1 MKKSTKLIVAL
12 LVVVAALAVT
22 YRLMHRVPSADLEA
36 NAQMQQIITDAGC
49 LRCHTSTPDLPFYA
63 SMPVAGKI
71 VMEDV
76 SKAYRAFDMTQ
87 MEADLEAG
95 QPLNPADLAKI
106 EKVILDGKMPQ
117 AKYYLVHW
125 GASFNDAKK
134 EVALNWVKSHRMGM
148 YTDITVAPEFANEP
162 IRPIADSIAVD
173 VRKVVLGNLLY
184 HDTRLS
190 ADNTVS
196 CASCHGL
203 DTGGVDNKQYSEGV
217 GGQFGGVNAPTVYN
231 AAYNFVQFWDGRAE
245 TLADRIVPF
254 SFIGFFATLIFTKN
268 ITRAVSLLMV
278 DYSCAIKLSTPIAVI
293 SAVKEAADND
303 ITIKG
308 GKYLEAFANADTIVF
323 DKTGTLTNAEPVLE
337 KVVAFGDYTE
347 DEVLRIS
354 ACLEEHFPHSVAN
367 AVVIGAEKRGI
378 SHSEEHTEV
387 EYVVAHGIATTLHGK
402 RAIIGSKHF
411 VVEDENVTVTK
422 EQQNI
427 IDEKSGSCSV
437 LYLAIGGELSGALC
451 ISDPPR
457 KEAKQA
463 IDMLKKQGIKNVVM
477 LTGDSYRAAKAT
489 AAMLGITD
497 YKCQVLP
504 EDKHRYVEEMKQNG
518 QKVIMVGDGINDT
531 PALAAANVS
540 VAMNDA
546 SDIARET
553 ADITIKGSDLRA
565 LVRVRKLSKDLMK
578 RINKNYRFIIAFNS
592 ALLLS
597 GFMGVIQPSVSAFL
611 HNASTMMIC
620 AKSMTP
626 LTKKN
631 DKGKALSLPEKA
643 EQ

>member
-203 DTGGVDNKQYSEGV
+203 DTGGVEKG
-217 GGQFGGVNAPTVYN
+217 
-231 AAYNFVQFWDGRAE
+231 
-245 TLADRIVPF
+245 
-254 SFIGFFATLIFTKN
+254 
-268 ITRAVSLLMV
+268 
-278 DYSCAIKLSTPIAVI
+278 TP
-293 SAVKEAADND
+293 SAS
-303 ITIKG
+303 I
-308 GKYLEAFANADTIVF
+308 
-323 DKTGTLTNAEPVLE
+323 P
-337 KVVAFGDYTE
+337 
-347 DEVLRIS
+347 S
-354 ACLEEHFPHSVAN
+354 ARRWAW
-367 AVVIGAEKRGI
+367 
-378 SHSEEHTEV
+378 
-387 EYVVAHGIATTLHGK
+387 
-402 RAIIGSKHF
+402 
-411 VVEDENVTVTK
+411 
-422 EQQNI
+422 
-427 IDEKSGSCSV
+427 
-437 LYLAIGGELSGALC
+437 
-451 ISDPPR
+451 
-457 KEAKQA
+457 
-463 IDMLKKQGIKNVVM
+463 
-477 LTGDSYRAAKAT
+477 
-489 AAMLGITD
+489 
-497 YKCQVLP
+497 
-504 EDKHRYVEEMKQNG
+504 
-518 QKVIMVGDGINDT
+518 
-531 PALAAANVS
+531 ALAWR
-540 VAMNDA
+540 AM
-546 SDIARET
+546 SKKRPSSSRARNCT
-553 ADITIKGSDLRA
+553 
-565 LVRVRKLSKDLMK
+565 
-578 RINKNYRFIIAFNS
+578 
-592 ALLLS
+592 
-597 GFMGVIQPSVSAFL
+597 PSSRPL
-611 HNASTMMIC
+611 ASTAPRCFMC
-620 AKSMTP
+620 QRKW
-626 LTKKN
+626 
-631 DKGKALSLPEKA
+631 G
-643 EQ
+643 